1 MIKRILCAVL
11 VAALLICTFGA
22 CGDDE
27 DINLIMPISS
37 DPLCLDP
44 QIAETSTAKT
54 IINNCFEGLVRLDDR
69 QKIVS
74 GVAES
79 WEVSPDGLTYTFT
92 LRKDTNWQLLKAYS
106 DVLEDENYMD
116 NFKTQVT
123 AHDFEFALK
132 RAVDKTTDSPD
143 ADKLY
148 CIKNAEKIHNGEA
161 DKSTL
166 GVSAKDDSTLI
177 ITLERAN
184 PDFLRILTL
193 PLCMPCNEEFFNAT
207 GAKYGLD
214 LKYTFCNGPFYL
226 GRWTVD
232 HSLVMYRNE
241 GYKGEYEVKPT
252 AVYLNINKDENSV
265 VTKLKQNDYNCAY
278 VSDNTR
284 FSSLEDTQIS
294 FETTENAVAG
304 LTFNCADTFM
314 SNENLRKAIV
324 MLTKTEN
331 LSKPQRATGTAT
343 GIIPSSCRY
352 SELSYREAAGGIS
365 PVSYNESTA
374 LELWQKGLKEAGAD
388 SAGIRIICTD
398 EYAAQM
404 QSIIQ
409 SWQKVFS
416 TTIVAKVEILSEQDL
431 NNAVKNG
438 KYQIAVTHITASSSS
453 PTDVLKIFT
462 TDSSKNIFNF
472 SDTAYD
478 ELTGKII
485 SEFSGEAILTNIKNA
500 EQMLVDKA
508 VFIPLFNHGDYLAIG
523 SEATDIYA
531 MPSFEGVC
539 FINGGLK

>member
-1 MIKRILCAVL
+1 MTKKFLCAVL
-11 VAALLICTFGA
+11 IAALLICTLSA
-22 CGDDE
+22 CGEEE
-27 DINLIMPISS
+27 DISLIMPITS

-44 QIAETSTAKT
+44 QIAETSTSKT
-54 IINNCFEGLVRLDDR
+54 IITNCYEGLVRLDDR

-79 WEVSPDGLTYTFT
+79 WHVSPDGLTYTFT
-92 LRKDTNWQLLKAYS
+92 LRKDTNWQLLKAYG
-106 DVLEDENYMD
+106 DVLNDENFME
-116 NFKTQVT
+116 NFRTQVT

-132 RAVDKTTDSPD
+132 RAVDKITDSPD

-148 CIKNAEKIHNGEA
+148 CIKNARKIHSGEA

-166 GVSAKDDSTLI
+166 GVKATDDHTLV

-207 GAKYGLD
+207 GAKYGLE

-241 GYKGEYEVKPT
+241 GYKGDSEVRPT

-265 VTKLKQNDYNCAY
+265 ITKLKQNDYTCSY
-278 VSDNTR
+278 ISDNAY
-284 FSSLEDTQIS
+284 FSSLSQSDS
-294 FETTENAVAG
+294 DFEVTENSVSG
-304 LTFNCADTFM
+304 LAFNCSDTFM

-324 MLTKTEN
+324 MLSKTEN
-331 LSKPQRATGTAT
+331 LTQPPQATSIAY

-352 SELSYREAAGGIS
+352 ADSSYREAAGSIS
-365 PVSYNESTA
+365 PVAYNEATA
-374 LELWQKGLKEAGAD
+374 LELWKKGLEETGSD

-398 EYAAQM
+398 EYASQM
-404 QSIIQ
+404 QTIIQ
-409 SWQKVFS
+409 SWQKVLS
-416 TTIVAKVEILSEQDL
+416 TTIVAKVEILSESNL
-431 NNAVKNG
+431 NDAVKKGN
-438 KYQIAVTHITASSSS
+438 YQIAVTQITAKTST

-462 TDSSKNIFNF
+462 TDNSKNIFKF
-472 SDTAYD
+472 SDEAYD
-478 ELTGKII
+478 GLTNKII
-485 SEFSGEAILTNIKNA
+485 CEFSGDDILTNIKSA
-500 EQMLVDKA
+500 EQMLIDKA
-508 VFIPLFNHGDYLAIG
+508 VFIPLFNHGDYLAFS
-523 SEATDIYA
+523 SEARNIYA

-539 FINGGLK
+539 FIDGGLS

>member
-1 MIKRILCAVL
+1 MIKRISSVILIM
-11 VAALLICTFGA
+11 ALLICTFGA
-22 CGDDE
+22 CGDDDE
-27 DINLIMPISS
+27 ISLIMPISS

-69 QKIVS
+69 LKIVS

-79 WEVSPDGLTYTFT
+79 WEISPDGLTYTFK
-92 LRKDTNWQLLKAYS
+92 LRKDTNWQLLRAYG
-106 DVLEDENYMD
+106 DVLEDENYME

-132 RAVDKTTDSPD
+132 RAVDKITDSPD

-148 CIKNAEKIHNGEA
+148 CIKNAQKIHNGEA

-166 GVSAKDDSTLI
+166 GVVAKDDLTLV

-265 VTKLKQNDYNCAY
+265 VTKIKQNDYSCAY
-278 VSDNTR
+278 ISDDAR
-284 FSSLEDTQIS
+284 FSSLDETQTN
-294 FETTENAVAG
+294 FEVTENSVTG
-304 LTFNCADTFM
+304 LSFNCTDTFM

-324 MLTKTEN
+324 MLTKTES
-331 LSKPQRATGTAT
+331 LAKPQRATGVAT
-343 GIIPSSCRY
+343 GIIPSACRY
-352 SELSYREAAGGIS
+352 TDLSYREVAGN
-365 PVSYNESTA
+365 VSLAGYNEAAA
-374 LELWQKGLKEAGAD
+374 LELWNKGLEETGSD

-416 TTIVAKVEILSEQDL
+416 TTIVAKVEILSEKDL
-431 NNAVKNG
+431 SDAVKNC
-438 KYQIAVTHITASSSS
+438 KYQIAVTEITASSST

-462 TDSSKNIFNF
+462 TDSRKNIFNF
-472 SDTAYD
+472 SDAAYD
-478 ELTGKII
+478 ELTNKII

-508 VFIPLFNHGDYLAIG
+508 VFIPLFNNGDYLALS

-531 MPSFEGVC
+531 MPTFEGVC